1 MNPQRIGWIGLG
13 NMGTPMAKNLLKA
26 GYAVTVFNR
35 TKSKEEE
42 LIRAGAAS
50 AGSPAALWQAC
61 DVVFTMLSDDA
72 AVKDVYEGPQGLL
85 SSVPAGRLAID
96 MSTVSPATSRYLA
109 AACAQKGLRFLD
121 APVSGS
127 VKPAQE
133 GTLVIMVGGE
143 EQAWQTAKPL
153 LAHLGKA
160 ALHLGAA
167 GAGTS
172 AKLAIN
178 YFLGLT
184 VQGLAETVL
193 FARGLGI
200 RTEDMLTII
209 NEGAL
214 ANAITKGKSA
224 NILQN
229 DYKAAFALKHLA
241 KDLRLAKEAGLKG
254 PLFPP
259 LLDSFQ
265 HALTDGWGEDDVM
278 AILKHLEKGAVAG
291 H

>member
-1 MNPQRIGWIGLG
+1 
-13 NMGTPMAKNLLKA
+13 MAKNLLKA
-26 GYAVTVFNR
+26 GYKVIVYNR
-35 TKSKEEE
+35 SKEKEGE
-42 LIRAGAAS
+42 LLAAGASS
-50 AGSPAALWQAC
+50 AGSPAALWQDCAI
-61 DVVFTMLSDDA
+61 VFTMVSDDA
-72 AVKDVYEGPQGLL
+72 AVRAVYEGPDGLL
-85 SSVPAGRLAID
+85 SSVPAGKLAVD
-96 MSTVSPATSRYLA
+96 MSTVSPATSRHLA
-109 AACAQKGLRFLD
+109 EQCAQKGLSFLD

-133 GTLVIMVGGE
+133 GTLVIMVGGAE
-143 EQAWQTAKPL
+143 EAYETAKPI

-160 ALHLGAA
+160 SLHLGGA

-193 FARGLGI
+193 FARRLGI
-200 RTEDMLTII
+200 HTQDMLTII

-229 DYKAAFALKHLA
+229 DFKAAFALKHLA
-241 KDLRLAKEAGLKG
+241 KDLRLAGEAGLNE

-259 LLDSFQ
+259 LIDSFQ
-265 HALTDGWGEDDVM
+265 HAVAEGLGEEDVM
-278 AILKHLEKGAVAG
+278 AILKYLGGREKL
-291 H
+291 

>member
-1 MNPQRIGWIGLG
+1 MSKPSVGWIGLG

-26 GYAVTVFNR
+26 GYRVTVYNR
-35 TKSKEEE
+35 TKVKEQE
-42 LIRAGAAS
+42 LLDAGASS
-50 AGSPAALWQAC
+50 AGSAEALWQGC
-61 DVVFTMLSDDA
+61 DIVFTMVSDEA
-72 AVKDVYEGPQGLL
+72 AVKAVYEGPEGLL
-85 SSVPAGRLAID
+85 SSAASGKLAVD

-109 AACAQKGLRFLD
+109 EQCGKKGLQFLD

-133 GTLVIMVGGE
+133 GTLVIMVGGAE
-143 EQAWQTAKPL
+143 GAYQTAKPL
-153 LAHLGKA
+153 LAHLGKV
-160 ALHLGAA
+160 ALHLGSN

-178 YFLGLT
+178 YLLGLH

-193 FARGLGI
+193 FARQLGI
-200 RTEDMLTII
+200 QTQDMLTII

-214 ANAITKGKSA
+214 ANAITKGKA
-224 NILQN
+224 VNILQN
-229 DYKAAFALKHLA
+229 DFKAAFALKHLA
-241 KDLRLAKEAGLKG
+241 KDLRLAKEAGLKE

-265 HALTDGWGEDDVM
+265 HALREGLGEEDVM
-278 AILKHLEKGAVAG
+278 AIMKYLERGNDE
-291 H
+291 

>member
-1 MNPQRIGWIGLG
+1 
-13 NMGTPMAKNLLKA
+13 MGTPMAKNLLKA
-26 GYAVTVFNR
+26 GYQVTVYNR
-35 TKSKEEE
+35 SKSKEAE
-42 LIRAGAAS
+42 LIEAGAAS
-50 AGSPAALWQAC
+50 AGSPEDLWQECAI
-61 DVVFTMLSDDA
+61 VFTMVSDDA
-72 AVKDVYEGPQGLL
+72 AVKEVYEGAGGL
-85 SSVPAGRLAID
+85 VAPAAAGKLAID
-96 MSTVSPATSRYLA
+96 MSTVSPATSRHLA
-109 AACAQKGLRFLD
+109 DRCAQAGLQFLD

-143 EQAWQTAKPL
+143 ESAYETAKPL
-153 LAHLGKA
+153 FAHLGKV
-160 ALHLGAA
+160 ALHLGAN

-193 FARGLGI
+193 FARRLGI
-200 RTEDMLTII
+200 DTADMLTII

-224 NILQN
+224 NILG
-229 DYKAAFALKHLA
+229 DDFKAAFALKHLA
-241 KDLRLAKEAGLKG
+241 KDLRLAKEAGLG
-254 PLFPP
+254 QPLSQP

-265 HALTDGWGEDDVM
+265 QALEEGWGEKDVM
-278 AILKHLEKGAVAG
+278 AIVKYLERVSGE
-291 H
+291 

>member
-1 MNPQRIGWIGLG
+1 
-13 NMGTPMAKNLLKA
+13 MGTPMAKNLLKA
-26 GYAVTVFNR
+26 GYTVTVYNR
-35 TKSKEEE
+35 SKAKEKDLLE
-42 LIRAGAAS
+42 AGAAS
-50 AGSPAALWQAC
+50 AQSPEALWREC
-61 DVVFTMLSDDA
+61 DIVFTMVSDDA
-72 AVKDVYEGPQGLL
+72 AVKDVYEGPGGLIA
-85 SSVPAGRLAID
+85 PAATGKLAID

-109 AACAQKGLRFLD
+109 ERCASVGLQFLD

-143 EQAWQTAKPL
+143 EGAFQTAKPL

-160 ALHLGAA
+160 VLHLGAH

-193 FARGLGI
+193 FARRLGI
-200 RTEDMLTII
+200 DTGDMLTII

-224 NILQN
+224 NILQ
-229 DYKAAFALKHLA
+229 DDFKAAFALKHLA
-241 KDLRLAKEAGLKG
+241 KDLRLAREAGLG
-254 PLFPP
+254 QPLSQP

-265 HALTDGWGEDDVM
+265 QALEEGWGEKDVM
-278 AILKHLEKGAVAG
+278 AIVKYLEGVSGEWARET
-291 H
+291 